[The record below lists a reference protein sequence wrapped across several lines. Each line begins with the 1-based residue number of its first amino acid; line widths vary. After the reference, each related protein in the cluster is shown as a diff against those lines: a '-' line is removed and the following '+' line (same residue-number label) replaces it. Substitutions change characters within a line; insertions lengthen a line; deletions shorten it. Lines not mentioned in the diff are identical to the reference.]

1 MMMRDNPFLKV
12 IYAFVGLG
20 LLGAV
25 ITVIVIISF
34 SFSLPKITSLNDY
47 RPPIPS
53 KILAKDGTILA
64 NIGIEDR
71 VVAEIDEIPSRIIGA
86 FLSAEDDK
94 FYEHKGVDYLGVI
107 RAMIA
112 NIKAGRVVQGGST
125 ITQQVA
131 KSLLLTSERSISRKI
146 KDFLLALRIEKHL
159 AKDEILY
166 LYLNQVYLGG
176 GYYGVKAAFKGYFNK
191 DLGEATV
198 AESAMVAGLLVAPGR
213 YSPYMSTQ
221 AATRRQHYVLGR
233 MFETGKITEEEYKAA
248 LDEKIKFRI
257 RKLSGFKAG
266 FFTDWV
272 RQRVVEAVGEENFL
286 SNGFVVETTLDWS
299 LQEIAEKEI
308 VEGAREID
316 KRQGFKGP
324 LKNLPED
331 QWNEFF
337 QKKRIDIY
345 ADTSEYFTIDDELNR
360 VYEYKIDETIWDR
373 INEYEKEFKTNS
385 PTKRIHAGFV
395 EDDAL
400 VDLLKRNSIHEAI
413 VTDTDDLARLVYV
426 KVAGVA
432 GIIPY
437 EMFRW
442 AHERVISPDR
452 VFYPY
457 VTKPSTILKRGDVV
471 QVRIFSNK
479 TNLRSRVTD
488 DFKKYLDKLKD
499 DKKVINNQKYIL
511 CSLEQEPD
519 AQAALVSLN
528 PYSGEI
534 ISLVGGTNF
543 NKSQFNRA
551 LQALRQPGSSFKPI
565 LYAAA
570 IENGFTPSTLVI
582 DSPEALGGVEGLNW
596 KPRNYDGE
604 FKGPMT
610 LRRALEVSRN
620 VPTIKIAQ
628 DLGVDKVHDFS
639 KRIGL
644 DVEMPKDLSLS
655 LGSFGVNLLNLTA
668 TYGIFPN
675 GGKKLKPKAILSI
688 TDRDGKRYFLE
699 DMDGALDGQAE
710 PDVAEEP
717 TQTAATPN
725 GVEEGLEEVAHEKVI
740 NPFLAGLSE
749 NQVYDPR
756 LSYVMTNLLRGVVLY
771 GTGQGAKEVSTF
783 LGGKTGTTNNYV
795 DAWFMGFSSNLVTG
809 VWTGFDNNETL
820 GFGETG
826 AKSALPIWKEFMRAG
841 LKRYGENDFRVPS
854 GIVNVVIDR
863 ENGRLIRSGSPGAF
877 TESFAEGT
885 EPGSVEEQKN
895 DVVVPDTSGPI
906 FEEDEYFNNQ

>member
-1 MMMRDNPFLKV
+1 MRDNPFLKI
-12 IYAFVGLG
+12 IYGLVGLG
-20 LLGAV
+20 LLGAI
-25 ITVIVIISF
+25 ITVVVIISF

-64 NIGIEDR
+64 NIGLEDR
-71 VVAEIDEIPSRIIGA
+71 VVAEIDEIPERIIGA

-94 FYEHKGVDYLGVI
+94 FYEHKGVDYLGVM

-159 AKDEILY
+159 SKDEILY

-191 DLGEATV
+191 ELNEATI

-233 MFETGKITEEEYKAA
+233 MFETGKINEESYKAA
-248 LDEKIKFRI
+248 LAEKIKFRI

-286 SNGFVVETTLDWS
+286 SNGFVVETTLDWT
-299 LQEIAEKEI
+299 LQEVAEREI

-324 LKNLPED
+324 IQNLQDD
-331 QWNEFF
+331 QWVDFF
-337 QKKRIDIY
+337 NKKRTDIY
-345 ADTSEYFTIDDELNR
+345 ADASEYFIIDDELNR
-360 VYEYKIDETIWDR
+360 IYEYAIDETTWPKIE
-373 INEYEKEFKTNS
+373 EYENDYKSTS
-385 PTKRIHAGFV
+385 PTKRVQPGYLTDDPIV
-395 EDDAL
+395 E
-400 VDLLKRNSIHEAI
+400 LLDKNSIHEAI
-413 VTDTDDLARLVYV
+413 VTATDDLARLVFV

-432 GIIPY
+432 GVIPY

-457 VTKPSTILKRGDVV
+457 VTRPSTILKRGDVI

-479 TNLRSRVTD
+479 TYLRQRVTD

-499 DKKVINNQKYIL
+499 DKKIINSQKYLL
-511 CSLEQEPD
+511 CSLEQDPD

-543 NKSQFNRA
+543 DKSQFNRA

-570 IENGFTPSTLVI
+570 IENGFTPSTLII

-610 LRRALEVSRN
+610 FRRALEVSRN

-675 GGKKLKPKAILSI
+675 GGKKLNPKAILSI

-699 DMDGALDGQAE
+699 DMDGNLDGAE
-710 PDVAEEP
+710 ASDVTEEP
-717 TQTAATPN
+717 TAEATN
-725 GVEEGLEEVAHEKVI
+725 EVGSEDIKEEVRGEKI
-740 NPFLAGLSE
+740 DNPFLAALTE
-749 NQVYDPR
+749 NQVYDTR
-756 LSYVMTNLLRGVVLY
+756 LSYVMTNILRGVVLY
-771 GTGQGAKEVSTF
+771 GTGRGAKEVSTF

-841 LKRYGENDFRVPS
+841 LKRYGENDFRVPP
-854 GIVNVVIDR
+854 GIVNVVIDK
-863 ENGRLIRSGSPGAF
+863 ETGRLIRSGSPGAF
-877 TESFAEGT
+877 TESYAEGT
-885 EPGSVEEQKN
+885 EPGSFEEQKGE
-895 DVVVPDTSGPI
+895 VVVPDTSGPI
-906 FEEDEYFNNQ
+906 YEEDEYFNNQ

>member
-1 MMMRDNPFLKV
+1 MMKDNPLLKI
-12 IYAFVGLG
+12 IYALVGLG
-20 LLGAV
+20 LLGAI

-47 RPPIPS
+47 RPPISS

-71 VVAEIDEIPSRIIGA
+71 VVAEIDEIPERIIGA

-94 FYEHKGVDYLGVI
+94 FYEHKGVDYLGVL

-159 AKDEILY
+159 SKDEILY

-176 GYYGVKAAFKGYFNK
+176 GYYGVKSAFKGYFNK
-191 DLGEATV
+191 ELKEATV

-233 MFETGKITEEEYKAA
+233 MFDTGKITQEEYNDA
-248 LDEKIKFRI
+248 LKEKIKFRI
-257 RKLSGFKAG
+257 RKLSGFRAG

-286 SNGFVVETTLDWS
+286 SNGFVVETTLDWT
-299 LQEIAEKEI
+299 LQEVAEKEI
-308 VEGAREID
+308 MDGAREID

-324 LKNLPED
+324 IKNLPEEE
-331 QWNEFF
+331 WNDFF
-337 QKKRIDIY
+337 QKKRSDIY
-345 ADTSEYFTIDDELNR
+345 ADASEYFIIDDELNR
-360 VYEYKIDETIWDR
+360 IYEYAVDETIVPKVE
-373 INEYEKEFKTNS
+373 EYENNFISTS
-385 PTKRIHAGFV
+385 PTKRVQPGYVA
-395 EDDAL
+395 EDPIIE
-400 VDLLKRNSIHEAI
+400 LLERSSIHEAI
-413 VTDTDDLARLVYV
+413 VTATDDLARVVYV
-426 KVAGVA
+426 KVAGVS

-442 AHERVISPDR
+442 AHVREISPDR

-457 VTKPSTILKRGDVV
+457 VTRPSTILKKGDVI
-471 QVRIFSNK
+471 QVKVFSTK
-479 TNLRSRVTD
+479 TNLRQRVTD

-499 DKKVINNQKYIL
+499 DKKVINSQKYVL
-511 CSLEQEPD
+511 CGLEQEPD

-528 PYSGEI
+528 PYNGEI

-543 NKSQFNRA
+543 GKSQFNRA
-551 LQALRQPGSSFKPI
+551 LQALRQPGSAFKPI

-570 IENGFTPSTLVI
+570 IENGFTPATLII

-596 KPRNYDGE
+596 KPRNYDGK
-604 FKGPMT
+604 FKGAMT
-610 LRRALEVSRN
+610 FRRALEVSRN

-628 DLGVDKVHDFS
+628 DLGVDTVHDFS

-644 DVEMPKDLSLS
+644 EVDMPKDLSLS

-675 GGKKLKPKAILSI
+675 GGKKLSPKGILSI

-699 DMDGALDGQAE
+699 NMDGVEVSDVVDEPTAQATS
-710 PDVAEEP
+710 DVATDGIKEDQKP
-717 TQTAATPN
+717 
-725 GVEEGLEEVAHEKVI
+725 EKI
-740 NPFLAGLSE
+740 DNPFLAALTE
-749 NQVYDPR
+749 NQVYDTR
-756 LSYVMTNLLRGVVLY
+756 LAYVMTNILRGVVLY
-771 GTGQGAKEVSTF
+771 GTGRGAKEVSTF

-841 LKRYGENDFRVPS
+841 LKRYGENDFRVPP

-885 EPGSVEEQKN
+885 EPGSVEEQKGEIL
-895 DVVVPDTSGPI
+895 VPDTSSPI
-906 FEEDEYFNNQ
+906 YEEDEYFNNQ

>member
-1 MMMRDNPFLKV
+1 MKNNVLKA
-12 IYAFVGLG
+12 IYALLGLS

-25 ITVIVIISF
+25 VTAVVIISF

-53 KILAKDGTILA
+53 KILAKDGTVLA
-64 NIGIEDR
+64 NTGLEDR
-71 VVAEIDEIPSRIIGA
+71 VVAEIDEIPERIIGA

-94 FYEHKGVDYLGVI
+94 FYEHQGVDYWGVA
-107 RAMIA
+107 RAMLA

-159 AKDEILY
+159 SKDEILY

-176 GYYGVKAAFKGYFNK
+176 GYYGVKSAFKGYYNK
-191 DLGEATV
+191 ELKEASI

-221 AATRRQHYVLGR
+221 AAIRRQHYVLGR
-233 MFETGKITEEEYKAA
+233 MRETGKITEDEYSEA
-248 LDEKIKFRI
+248 LAEKIKFRI
-257 RKLSGFKAG
+257 RKSNGFKAG
-266 FFTDWV
+266 YFTDWV
-272 RQRVVEAVGEENFL
+272 RQRVVEAVGEEQFL
-286 SNGFVVETTLDWS
+286 TNGFVIETTLDWP
-299 LQEIAEKEI
+299 LQEIAERE
-308 VEGAREID
+308 VMEGARTID

-324 LKNLPED
+324 LKNIAVEA
-331 QWNEFF
+331 WEEFF
-337 QKKRIDIY
+337 QKQRDQIY
-345 ADTSEYFTIDDELNR
+345 EDASEYFIIDDELNR
-360 VYEYKIDETIWDR
+360 IHEFVADKDMLEKIK
-373 INEYEKEFKTNS
+373 EYEKSFYETS
-385 PTKRIHAGFV
+385 PAKRLHPGHHPDEPIISH
-395 EDDAL
+395 
-400 VDLLKRNSIHEAI
+400 LKRNSIHEAI
-413 VTDTDDLARLVYV
+413 VVDTDDWARIVYV
-426 KVAGVA
+426 KVAGVM

-457 VTKPSTILKRGDVV
+457 VTKPSTILKKGDLI
-471 QVRIFSNK
+471 QVRMMADR
-479 TNLRSRVTD
+479 TGLYSRATD
-488 DFKKYLDKLKD
+488 DFKKFLDKLKD
-499 DKKVINNQKYIL
+499 GLKNVNAQKYIL
-511 CSLEQEPD
+511 CMLEQEPD
-519 AQAALVSLN
+519 AEAALVSLN
-528 PYSGEI
+528 PYNGEI
-534 ISLVGGTNF
+534 VSLVGGTNF

-570 IENGFTPSTLVI
+570 LENGFTPATTII

-596 KPRNYDGE
+596 KPGNYDGA

-628 DLGVDKVHDFS
+628 DLGVDKIHMFS
-639 KRIGL
+639 SRIGL
-644 DVEMPKDLSLS
+644 NAEMPKDLSVS

-675 GGKKLKPKAILSI
+675 GGKKLRPKAIVSI
-688 TDRDGKRYFLE
+688 TDRDGKRYFL
-699 DMDGALDGQAE
+699 DNMVAPLDGVAE
-710 PDVAEEP
+710 DLDISEEP
-717 TQTAATPN
+717 TAVATESTSAEDKP
-725 GVEEGLEEVAHEKVI
+725 EEINDTKP
-740 NPFLAGLSE
+740 NPFLTGLVGD
-749 NQVYDPR
+749 QVYDSR
-756 LSYVMTNLLRGVVLY
+756 LAYVMTNLLRGVVLY
-771 GTGQGAKEVSTF
+771 GTGRGAKEVSTF

-795 DAWFMGFSSNLVTG
+795 DAQFIGFSSNLVTG
-809 VWTGFDNNETL
+809 VWTGFDNNESL

-826 AKSALPIWKEFMRAG
+826 ARSALPIWKEFMRAG
-841 LKRYGENDFRVPS
+841 IKRYGENDFRVPN
-854 GIVNVVIDR
+854 GVVNVVIDR
-863 ENGRLIRSGSPGAF
+863 ETGRLARSGTARAF

-885 EPGSVEEQKN
+885 EPGAEPENQNEVIIPE
-895 DVVVPDTSGPI
+895 TGGPI
-906 FEEDEYFNNQ
+906 YEEDEYFNNQ

>member
-1 MMMRDNPFLKV
+1 MKNNILKA
-12 IYAFVGLG
+12 IYALLGLS

-25 ITVIVIISF
+25 VTAVVIISF
-34 SFSLPKITSLNDY
+34 SFSLPKINSLNDY

-53 KILAKDGTILA
+53 KILAKDGTVLA
-64 NIGIEDR
+64 NTGLEDR
-71 VVAEIDEIPSRIIGA
+71 VVAEIDEIPERIIGA

-94 FYEHKGVDYLGVI
+94 FYEHQGVDYWGVA
-107 RAMIA
+107 RAMLA

-159 AKDEILY
+159 SKDEILY

-176 GYYGVKAAFKGYFNK
+176 GYYGVKSAFKGYYNK
-191 DLGEATV
+191 ELKEASI

-221 AATRRQHYVLGR
+221 AAIRRQHYVLGR
-233 MFETGKITEEEYKAA
+233 MRDTGKITEDEYNEA
-248 LDEKIKFRI
+248 LAEKIKFRI
-257 RKLSGFKAG
+257 RKSNGFKAG
-266 FFTDWV
+266 HFTDWV
-272 RQRVVEAVGEENFL
+272 RQRVVEAVGEEQFL
-286 SNGFVVETTLDWS
+286 TNGFVVETTLDWT
-299 LQEIAEKEI
+299 LQEIAERE
-308 VEGAREID
+308 VMEGARTID

-324 LKNLPED
+324 LKNIPTEAWD
-331 QWNEFF
+331 EFF
-337 QKKRIDIY
+337 QKQRDQIY
-345 ADTSEYFTIDDELNR
+345 EDASEYFTIDDELNR
-360 VYEYKIDETIWDR
+360 IHEFVADKDMLEKIKEHEKAFYETSPAKRLHPGHHPDEPI
-373 INEYEKEFKTNS
+373 IS
-385 PTKRIHAGFV
+385 H
-395 EDDAL
+395 
-400 VDLLKRNSIHEAI
+400 LKRSSIHEAI
-413 VTDTDDLARLVYV
+413 VIDTDDWARIVYV
-426 KVAGVA
+426 KVAGVM

-457 VTKPSTILKRGDVV
+457 VTKPSTILKKGDLI
-471 QVRIFSNK
+471 QVRIMNDR
-479 TNLRSRVTD
+479 TGLYSRATD
-488 DFKKYLDKLKD
+488 DFKKFLDKLKD
-499 DKKVINNQKYIL
+499 GLKNVNAQKYIL
-511 CSLEQEPD
+511 CMLEQEPE
-519 AQAALVSLN
+519 AEAALVSLN
-528 PYSGEI
+528 PYNGEI

-570 IENGFTPSTLVI
+570 LENGFTPATTII

-596 KPRNYDGE
+596 KPGNYDGA

-628 DLGVDKVHDFS
+628 DLGVDKIHMFS
-639 KRIGL
+639 SRIGL
-644 DVEMPKDLSLS
+644 NAEMPKDLSVS

-675 GGKKLKPKAILSI
+675 GGKKLRPKAIVSI
-688 TDRDGKRYFLE
+688 TDRDGKRYFL
-699 DMDGALDGQAE
+699 DNMVAPLDGVAE
-710 PDVAEEP
+710 DLDISEEP
-717 TQTAATPN
+717 TVSATESN
-725 GVEEGLEEVAHEKVI
+725 GQEEKPEEVSDTKP
-740 NPFLAGLSE
+740 NPFLTGLVGD
-749 NQVYDPR
+749 QVYDSR
-756 LSYVMTNLLRGVVLY
+756 LAYVMTNILRGVVLY
-771 GTGQGAKEVSTF
+771 GTGRGAKEVSTF

-795 DAWFMGFSSNLVTG
+795 DAQFIGFSSNLVTG
-809 VWTGFDNNETL
+809 VWTGFDNNESL

-826 AKSALPIWKEFMRAG
+826 ARSALPIWKEFMRAG
-841 LKRYGENDFRVPS
+841 IKRYGENDFRVPN

-863 ENGRLIRSGSPGAF
+863 ETGRLTRSGSARAF

-885 EPGSVEEQKN
+885 EPGAEPENQN
-895 DVVVPDTSGPI
+895 EVVIPETGGPI
-906 FEEDEYFNNQ
+906 YEEDEYFNNQ